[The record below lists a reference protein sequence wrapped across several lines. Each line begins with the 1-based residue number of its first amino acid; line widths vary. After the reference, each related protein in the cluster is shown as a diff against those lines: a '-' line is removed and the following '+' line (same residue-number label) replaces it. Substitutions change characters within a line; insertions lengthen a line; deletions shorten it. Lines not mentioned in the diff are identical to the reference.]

1 MSKKSKETK
10 PQKRVPKFAGIAFE
24 MAVTIGLFVYLGV
37 QADRFFE
44 SDSQIIHGPAIF
56 GRGNHRNFK
65 PDSQGQSG
73 SIGQGFWRRKIRLKI
88 EGKIVLDN

>member
-10 PQKRVPKFAGIAFE
+10 PQKRVPKFVGIAFE

-44 SDSQIIHGPAIF
+44 SDSQIYTALLSLAGVIIAIF
-56 GRGNHRNFK
+56 NLIRKANRG
-65 PDSQGQSG
+65 Q
-73 SIGQGFWRRKIRLKI
+73 
-88 EGKIVLDN
+88 